1 MDLAEI
7 VVPFTKAEIPSLWEQ
22 GYSNIRVENGKCVT
36 LGRGYA
42 YISTGNK
49 KLWVSSKLIK
59 IRHDKRRHPE
69 DLGDREEKGD

>member
-36 LGRGYA
+36 LGRDYVYVFIG
-42 YISTGNK
+42 K
-49 KLWVSSKLIK
+49 EKLWVPSKLIK
-59 IRHDKRRHPE
+59 IRHNRGRPPE
-69 DLGDREEKGD
+69 DLGD